1 MKYLAIDTSG
11 TYLTAAVNI
20 DGKIY
25 GGFHPD
31 CGLQHSV
38 TMMPEIDKALK
49 ESGYTIAD
57 LDFIAVTVG
66 PGSFTGIRIG
76 VSAVKAFAYAYNK
89 KVLPLTSFDTIAYN
103 KEGGKVLAIV
113 DARHDNF
120 YACGYIDKKISIK
133 PCFID
138 GQKLDELS
146 KEYAVLSF
154 APIEGHDCEVVDVFN
169 GFLKAIEENADLITE
184 DRESIVPLYVK
195 KSQAEEGL

>member
-11 TYLTAAVNI
+11 TYLTAAVYV

-38 TMMPEIDKALK
+38 TLMPEIDKALK
-49 ESGYTIAD
+49 ESGFTIED

-76 VSAVKAFAYAYNK
+76 ISTVKAFAYAYNK

-103 KEGGKVLAIV
+103 KERGKVLAVI

-120 YACGYIDKKISIK
+120 YVCGYDDKTVIIN

-138 GQKLDELS
+138 GEKLEELS
-146 KEYAVLSF
+146 RDYAVLAS
-154 APIEGHDCEVVDVFN
+154 APIEGRNCEVVDVFE
-169 GFLKAIEENADLITE
+169 GFLKAIDEKSNLITE
-184 DRESIVPLYVK
+184 DREDIVPLYVK

>member
-25 GGFHPD
+25 GDFHPD

-49 ESGYTIAD
+49 ESGYSIAD

-76 VSAVKAFAYAYNK
+76 VSAVKAFAYAYDK

-103 KEGGKVLAIV
+103 KEGGKELAIV

-120 YACGYIDKKISIK
+120 YACGYKDKKITIK

-146 KEYAVLSF
+146 KEYAVLSS

-169 GFLKAIEENADLITE
+169 GFLKAIEENADLVTE

>member
-25 GGFHPD
+25 GGFYPD

-49 ESGYTIAD
+49 ESGYTVAD

-120 YACGYIDKKISIK
+120 YACGYEDKKISIK

-138 GQKLDELS
+138 GQKLDKLS
-146 KEYAVLSF
+146 KEYAVLSS
-154 APIEGHDCEVVDVFN
+154 APIEGHDCEVADVFN